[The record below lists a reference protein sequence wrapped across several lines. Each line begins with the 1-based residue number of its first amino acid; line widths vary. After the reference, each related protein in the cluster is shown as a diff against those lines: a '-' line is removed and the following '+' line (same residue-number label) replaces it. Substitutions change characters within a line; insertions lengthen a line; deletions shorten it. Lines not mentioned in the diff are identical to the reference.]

1 MTGPRRVLVL
11 QSGARP
17 GPWTCRSLT
26 RAGHVVVAAHD
37 GRSGGLT
44 GSSRWTPRPLRSP
57 SPENDLPGYLRW
69 LEAIVAATR
78 TEVVVPVTEGV
89 THLLAARFDG
99 RLGPAVIS
107 GPGREVYR
115 ALCEKDGLH
124 ASALACGVGTPRSTS
139 VAEGRDHGPLPPAP
153 CVVKPLSSATP
164 RPGGVVY
171 RPAAIVGSDAERDRQ
186 VRETVAATGGAL
198 VQELAWGPR
207 WRVHF
212 ARGTESFAAVAW
224 RTLRSSP
231 RSAGMSS
238 VSRLTPIP
246 PALGAAAARLTAA
259 AGYRGVGSLQ
269 FIETP
274 AGFVVHDVNLRL
286 VFSVGATVGAGL
298 DMPALAVAIATGG
311 EIDLTSVRVRPTRY
325 VWLAGELRAGL
336 GDVRAARPWAAARA
350 SLDLLGAAVLP
361 GRVLDPSDPLAAADL
376 LAAAIRRRRTPAD
389 DGAGEEP

>member
-1 MTGPRRVLVL
+1 VTGARRVLVL

-26 RAGHVVVAAHD
+26 RVGHVVIAAHD

-44 GSSRWTPRPLRSP
+44 GGSRWTPRPLRSP
-57 SPENDLPGYLRW
+57 SPEDDPPGYLRW
-69 LEAIVAATR
+69 LEAVVEGTR
-78 TEVVVPVTEGV
+78 TEVVLPVTEGV

-99 RLGPAVIS
+99 RVGPAVIS
-107 GPGREVYR
+107 GPGRDVYR
-115 ALCEKDGLH
+115 ALCEKDGLQ
-124 ASALACGVGTPRSTS
+124 ASALACGVGTPRGTA
-139 VAEGRDHGPLPPAP
+139 VIEGRDHGPLPPAP

-171 RPAAIVGSDAERDRQ
+171 RPAAIVADDAGRDSE

-198 VQELAWGPR
+198 VQELAHGPR

-212 ARGTESFAAVAW
+212 ARGAGSFAAVAW
-224 RTLRSSP
+224 RTVRSSP

-246 PALGAAAARLTAA
+246 PPLGAAAARLVAA
-259 AGYRGVGSLQ
+259 AGYHGVGSLQ

-274 AGFVVHDVNLRL
+274 EGFLVHDANLRL
-286 VFSVGATVGAGL
+286 VFSVGATIGAGL
-298 DMPALAVAIATGG
+298 DLPALAVAIATGG
-311 EIDLTSVRVRPTRY
+311 EIDLASLRVRPTRY

-336 GDVRAARPWAAARA
+336 GEVRAARPWAAARA
-350 SLDLLGAAVLP
+350 SLDLVGAAVLP
-361 GRVLDPSDPLAAADL
+361 GRVLDPSDPVATADL
-376 LAAAIRRRRTPAD
+376 LAAAIRRRRSSAD
-389 DGAGEEP
+389 DRAS